1 MVSLSCSYMGKEGY
15 VPAAYLRKI
24 GSGRHSV
31 KLQDTRE
38 KNISVAST
46 SPGFSE
52 ESGECCGPCCLGY
65 VVGTFQNDVKLD
77 VSRYGLVTTARWR
90 RRLTCPTYEVL
101 SDNVSKMASCFQRS
115 QAIVSLSMTS
125 SAAPSFPV
133 LPDR

>member
-1 MVSLSCSYMGKEGY
+1 M
-15 VPAAYLRKI
+15 PATYLRKI
-24 GSGRHSV
+24 CSGRHSV

-38 KNISVAST
+38 KKISVAPR
-46 SPGFSE
+46 SPGAISE
-52 ESGECCGPCCLGY
+52 ESGECRGPCCLGY

-77 VSRYGLVTTARWR
+77 VARYGLVTTARWR